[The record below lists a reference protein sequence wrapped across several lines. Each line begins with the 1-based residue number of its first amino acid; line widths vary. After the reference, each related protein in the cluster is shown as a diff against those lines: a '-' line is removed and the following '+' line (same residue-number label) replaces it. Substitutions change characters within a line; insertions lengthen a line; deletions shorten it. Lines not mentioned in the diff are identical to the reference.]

1 MKNTLVAVTLI
12 SCTFIYS
19 ANLSAQ
25 ARGAKRTQAADSGR
39 MDLNSALISLDRV
52 SQATQSDIA
61 NMHVE
66 KWKSG
71 WKPGFLKGGSHQAE
85 AQQAA
90 TSLQRNLRYALPEL
104 IHSVQSSH
112 GSLHST
118 FKLYDD
124 VSLVCEAV
132 DSLINASEAA
142 GKKSEAA
149 SLVDDYSALARVRR
163 ALSAYVQQASAQVD
177 RGKTPYAAVAPPP
190 VQQYQQQPAPRVQQS
205 FQQQYQPP
213 QQQQYQQPVQQQY
226 QPSAQQQYQQPL
238 TYQQQQPV
246 SSQPASSQPASSQ
259 PTQIVT
265 DQGVKKIIIDDTIPE
280 KKSAPAAKKK
290 PVTLSNL

>member
-1 MKNTLVAVTLI
+1 MKNRLAAKVLI
-12 SCTFIYS
+12 SAAAIFVMVFALGY
-19 ANLSAQ
+19 NLSAQ
-25 ARGAKRTQAADSGR
+25 ARGAQRTQAADSGR

-66 KWKSG
+66 SWKSG
-71 WKPGFLKGGSHQAE
+71 WKSGFLKSGSHQAE

-104 IHSVQSSH
+104 IHNVQSSR
-112 GSLHST
+112 GSMSTT

-149 SLVDDYSALARVRR
+149 SLTDDYSALTKVRR
-163 ALSAYVQQASAQVD
+163 SLSGYIQQASAQWENHG
-177 RGKTPYAAVAPPP
+177 RAPSAAVSAPVP
-190 VQQYQQQPAPRVQQS
+190 QQA
-205 FQQQYQPP
+205 FQQQTQPRT
-213 QQQQYQQPVQQQY
+213 QQQPVQR
-226 QPSAQQQYQQPL
+226 AA
-238 TYQQQQPV
+238 
-246 SSQPASSQPASSQ
+246 ASSQSASSQ
-259 PTQIVT
+259 PTMIVT
-265 DQGVKKIIIDDTIPE
+265 DQGVKKIVIDDTIPE
-280 KKSAPAAKKK
+280 KKTPPAAKKK
-290 PVTLSNL
+290 PVTELSNL

>member
-12 SCTFIYS
+12 SCSFICS

-25 ARGAKRTQAADSGR
+25 ARGAQRTQTADSGR
-39 MDLNSALISLDRV
+39 MDLNTALISLDRV

-61 NMHVE
+61 NLHVE

-71 WKPGFLKGGSHQAE
+71 WKSGFLKDGSHQAQ

-90 TSLQRNLRYALPEL
+90 VSLQRNLRYALPEL
-104 IHSVQSSH
+104 IHNVQNSR
-112 GSLHST
+112 GSMSTT

-149 SLVDDYSALARVRR
+149 SLTDDYSALTKVRR
-163 ALSAYVQQASAQVD
+163 SLSAYVQQASAQVD

-190 VQQYQQQPAPRVQQS
+190 VQQS
-205 FQQQYQPP
+205 FQQQN
-213 QQQQYQQPVQQQY
+213 QQPVQR
-226 QPSAQQQYQQPL
+226 AAA
-238 TYQQQQPV
+238 
-246 SSQPASSQPASSQ
+246 SSQPPSSQLASSQPASSA
-259 PTQIVT
+259 TQIIT

-280 KKSAPAAKKK
+280 KKTAPAAKKK

>member
-1 MKNTLVAVTLI
+1 MKNRLAAKVLI
-12 SCTFIYS
+12 SAAAIFVMVFALGY
-19 ANLSAQ
+19 NLSAQ
-25 ARGAKRTQAADSGR
+25 ARGAQRTQAADSGR

-66 KWKSG
+66 SWKSG
-71 WKPGFLKGGSHQAE
+71 WKSGFLKSGTHQAE

-104 IHSVQSSH
+104 IHNVQNSR
-112 GSLHST
+112 GSMSTT

-149 SLVDDYSALARVRR
+149 TLTDDYSALTKVRR
-163 ALSAYVQQASAQVD
+163 SLSGYIQQASAQWENHG
-177 RGKTPYAAVAPPP
+177 RAPSAAVSAPP
-190 VQQYQQQPAPRVQQS
+190 VQQS
-205 FQQQYQPP
+205 FQQQ
-213 QQQQYQQPVQQQY
+213 PVQR
-226 QPSAQQQYQQPL
+226 AAA
-238 TYQQQQPV
+238 

-259 PTQIVT
+259 ATQIIT

-280 KKSAPAAKKK
+280 KKAPAAKKK
-290 PVTLSNL
+290 PVTELSNL

>member
-1 MKNTLVAVTLI
+1 MKNRLAAKVLI
-12 SCTFIYS
+12 TAGAIFVMVFALGY
-19 ANLSAQ
+19 NLSAQ
-25 ARGAKRTQAADSGR
+25 ARGAHRTQPADNGR

-66 KWKSG
+66 SWKS
-71 WKPGFLKGGSHQAE
+71 WKPGFMKGNSHQAE

-104 IHSVQSSH
+104 IHNVQSSR
-112 GSLHST
+112 GSMSTT

-149 SLVDDYSALARVRR
+149 SLTDDYSTLTKVRR
-163 ALSAYVQQASAQVD
+163 SLSAYIQQATAQWENHGKAPYAALSA
-177 RGKTPYAAVAPPP
+177 PP
-190 VQQYQQQPAPRVQQS
+190 VQQQPAPRQQQTVQQPRV
-205 FQQQYQPP
+205 QP
-213 QQQQYQQPVQQQY
+213 QQQ
-226 QPSAQQQYQQPL
+226 AA
-238 TYQQQQPV
+238 
-246 SSQPASSQPASSQ
+246 SQPA
-259 PTQIVT
+259 PTTQVVT
-265 DQGVKKIIIDDTIPE
+265 DEGVKKIIIDDTIPE
-280 KKSAPAAKKK
+280 KKTPPAAKKK
-290 PVTLSNL
+290 PETFSNL